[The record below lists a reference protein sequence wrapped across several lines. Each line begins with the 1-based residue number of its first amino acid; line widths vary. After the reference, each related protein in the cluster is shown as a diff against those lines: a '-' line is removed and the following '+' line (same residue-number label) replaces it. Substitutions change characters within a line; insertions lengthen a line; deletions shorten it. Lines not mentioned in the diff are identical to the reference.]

1 MTDRKRLTN
10 PGGRLRKL
18 LNEQSCVVM
27 PGCYDA
33 LSARLS
39 ELAGFQAGMIGGFS
53 VETALLGCPDLG
65 IMTMSELAA
74 HANRIAAAVDIP
86 LICDVDTGFGGI
98 HNIARTVRELE
109 RAGIAG
115 MHIEDQVI
123 PKRCPALDG
132 RQVVPID
139 EAVIRIQAAIQARSD
154 DFVVIARC
162 DADAVSYDELVK
174 RCRRYLEAGADLV
187 LPMLISMNG
196 QPVATMPPDAQME
209 LYGRLV
215 RDIDGPV
222 MGLMI
227 PEGYTGADVIALGY
241 KILGRPALLLEAAA
255 NAMLDCLTEARAN
268 GTGAAYFERNPKR
281 LTAGRPLMEAMRL
294 DDYLAF
300 EDRLRTPLPPMPYRA
315 KPD

>member
-1 MTDRKRLTN
+1 MTDRKRLKDSS
-10 PGGRLRKL
+10 GRLRKL
-18 LNEQSCVVM
+18 LDEQSCVIM

-33 LSARLS
+33 MSARLS
-39 ELAGFQAGMIGGFS
+39 ELAGFEAGMIGGYS

-65 IMTMSELAA
+65 IMTLTELTD

-132 RQVVPID
+132 RQVIPID
-139 EAVIRIQAAIQARSD
+139 DAVVRIQAAIEARSD
-154 DFVVIARC
+154 NFVVIARC
-162 DADAVSYDELVK
+162 DADAVSYAELVK

-187 LPMLISMNG
+187 LPMLINFEG
-196 QPVATMPPDAQME
+196 RLVATMSPHEQME

-215 RDIDGPV
+215 KDIDGPV

-227 PEGYTGADVIALGY
+227 PEGYTTADVVALGY
-241 KILGRPALLLEAAA
+241 KVLGRPALLLEAAA
-255 NAMLDCLTEARAN
+255 NALRDCLEEARDN
-268 GTGAAYFERNPKR
+268 GTAARYFERNPRR
-281 LTAGRPLMEAMRL
+281 LTAGRPLMEVMRL
-294 DDYLAF
+294 EDYLGF
-300 EDRLRTPLPPMPYRA
+300 EDRLKTPLPPRPYRR
-315 KPD
+315 

>member
-1 MTDRKRLTN
+1 MTDRKRLTD
-10 PGGRLRKL
+10 PAGRLRKL
-18 LNEQSCVVM
+18 LAEQSCVVL

-39 ELAGFQAGMIGGFS
+39 EIAGFHAGMIGGFS

-65 IMTMSELAA
+65 IMTLSELAD
-74 HANRIAAAVDIP
+74 HANRIAGAVDIP

-98 HNIARTVRELE
+98 HNIARTVREME

-115 MHIEDQVI
+115 MHIEDQVS

-132 RQVVPID
+132 RRVLPID
-139 EAVIRIQAAIQARSD
+139 DAVIRIQAAIEARSGN
-154 DFVVIARC
+154 FVVIARC
-162 DADAVSYDELVK
+162 DADAVSYDELIV
-174 RCRRYLEAGADLV
+174 RCKRYLEAGADLV
-187 LPMLISMNG
+187 LPMLMSVNG
-196 QPVATMPPDAQME
+196 RAVSEMSPDAQME

-227 PEGYTGADVIALGY
+227 PEGYTTADVVSLGF

-255 NAMLDCLTEARAN
+255 NALLDCLTEAKEN
-268 GTGAAYFERNPKR
+268 GTAAAHFARNPKR
-281 LTAGRPLMEAMRL
+281 LIAGRPLMDVMRL
-294 DDYLAF
+294 QSYLDF
-300 EDRLRTPLPPMPYRA
+300 EERLQTPLPPRG
-315 KPD
+315 